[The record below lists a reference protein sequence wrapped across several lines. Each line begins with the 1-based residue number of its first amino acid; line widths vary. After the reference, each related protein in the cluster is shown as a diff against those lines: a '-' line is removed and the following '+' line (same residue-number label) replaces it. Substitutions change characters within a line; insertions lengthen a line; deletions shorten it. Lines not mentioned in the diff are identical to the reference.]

1 MIPEETI
8 TRIRE
13 SVDLVELVR
22 EQVPG
27 LKRAGRNWRARC
39 PFHQERTPSFNV
51 NPEMG
56 VYKCFGCGEGGD
68 AFRFLM
74 KTEGLTY
81 PEAIHKLGQR
91 IGITIQEDQNAPSS
105 EESRERDQLYQVME
119 DAARFYQR
127 TLLESPEA
135 EEARKYLA
143 KRGLDKQSLETFLIG
158 FAPTSGFALRDAAM
172 KKGMDSKLLEK
183 AGLVRRKEGST
194 RTLDNFWGRILFPIW
209 DTQGRIIAFG
219 GRAMGDAMPKYINS
233 PDTPLYE
240 KSRHL
245 YGLFQGLATVR
256 KGRRLVI
263 LEGYMDVVVCHQFG
277 FDLSAA
283 TLGTALTDAHVRLLR
298 RYVDRVTLLFDPD
311 AAGAAATVRGGELL
325 MTAGITVDVVTLP
338 DGKDPDEL
346 LVEQGAPALQAY
358 LDKPVPYMDY
368 RLAAALLKAP
378 GGAPEAKLTIAR
390 ELLPVIQ
397 SMPDPLLQDEH
408 LTRLA
413 NALRVDKNALTQ
425 QMKAAKRTGR
435 PFATGS
441 GLQVQEPSPEKIAPA
456 PRIEEEMLLTALLYP
471 SEAAAQMLVTM
482 EWTDARCR
490 QVWTEIQPIVTNG
503 QKPGP
508 GMLTGLDPSTRSW
521 FEGLAMQERDY
532 GEPLSV
538 LRDFME
544 SARRQQQTLDWQQL
558 KLEIDSMIEGR
569 IPSDAQKIQRYN
581 ELSRHLK
588 GSKPSLNAQ
597 EAPFHG

>member
-1 MIPEETI
+1 MIPDDTI
-8 TRIRE
+8 ARIRE

-56 VYKCFGCGEGGD
+56 VYKCFGCGAGGD
-68 AFRFLM
+68 AFKFLM
-74 KTEGLTY
+74 QTEGLTY
-81 PEAIHKLGQR
+81 PEAIHKLAQR
-91 IGITIQEDQNAPSS
+91 VGIVIQEDQNAISS
-105 EESRERDQLYQVME
+105 EESREKQHLYKVME

-127 TLLESPEA
+127 TLLEAPEA
-135 EEARKYLA
+135 AEAREYLA

-158 FAPTSGFALRDAAM
+158 FAPSSGFALRDAAM

-245 YGLFQGLATVR
+245 YGLFQGLASVR

-277 FDLSAA
+277 FDYSSA

-311 AAGAAATVRGGELL
+311 AAGAQATVRGGELL
-325 MTAGITVDVVTLP
+325 MTAGVTVDVVTLP
-338 DGKDPDEL
+338 DGKDPDEIL
-346 LVEQGAPALQAY
+346 IEQGAPALQAY
-358 LDKPVPYMDY
+358 LDQPVSYMDY
-368 RLAAALLKAP
+368 RLAAAVKQWP
-378 GGAPEAKLTIAR
+378 GGMPEAKLNIAR

-397 SMPDPLLQDEH
+397 TMPDPLLQDEH

-413 NALRVDKNALTQ
+413 NTLRVDKNALAQ
-425 QMKAAKRTGR
+425 QMKVLKRERSTNAGIKNA
-435 PFATGS
+435 PVNVAT
-441 GLQVQEPSPEKIAPA
+441 EKIIPV
-456 PRIEEEMLLTALLYP
+456 PRIEEEMILVALLYP
-471 SEAAAQMLVTM
+471 SEAAAQALQSM
-482 EWTDARCR
+482 EWTDARC
-490 QVWTEIQPIVTNG
+490 QQLWQAIQPVIVEG

-508 GMLTGLDPSTRSW
+508 NVVSRLDVATRNW
-521 FEGLAMQERDY
+521 FEGLMMQEREY
-532 GEPLSV
+532 AEPLSV
-538 LRDFME
+538 LRDFMV
-544 SARRQQQTLDWQQL
+544 SAHRQKQTSDWMAL
-558 KLEIDSMIEGR
+558 KVEIDSMIEGR
-569 IPSDAQKIQRYN
+569 IPTDAQKIEQYH
-581 ELSRHLK
+581 ELSRQLK
-588 GSKPSLNAQ
+588 GSKPSLNV
-597 EAPFHG
+597 

>member
-1 MIPEETI
+1 MIPDDTI
-8 TRIRE
+8 ARIRE

-56 VYKCFGCGEGGD
+56 VYKCFGCGAGGD
-68 AFRFLM
+68 AFKFLM
-74 KTEGLTY
+74 QTEGLTY
-81 PEAIHKLGQR
+81 PEAIHKLAQR
-91 IGITIQEDQNAPSS
+91 VGIVIQEDQNAISS
-105 EESRERDQLYQVME
+105 EESREKQHLYKVME

-127 TLLESPEA
+127 TLLEAPEA
-135 EEARKYLA
+135 AEAREYLA

-158 FAPTSGFALRDAAM
+158 FAPSSGFALRDAAM

-245 YGLFQGLATVR
+245 YGLFQGLASVR

-277 FDLSAA
+277 FDYSSA

-311 AAGAAATVRGGELL
+311 AAGAQATVRGGELL
-325 MTAGITVDVVTLP
+325 MTAGVTVDVVTLP
-338 DGKDPDEL
+338 DGKDPDEIL
-346 LVEQGAPALQAY
+346 IEQGAPALQAY
-358 LDKPVPYMDY
+358 LDQPVSYMDY
-368 RLAAALLKAP
+368 RLAAAVKQWP
-378 GGAPEAKLTIAR
+378 GGTPEAKLNIAR

-397 SMPDPLLQDEH
+397 TMPDPLLQDEH

-413 NALRVDKNALTQ
+413 NTLRVDKNALAQ
-425 QMKAAKRTGR
+425 QMKVLKRERSTNAGIKNA
-435 PFATGS
+435 PVNVAT
-441 GLQVQEPSPEKIAPA
+441 EKIIPV
-456 PRIEEEMLLTALLYP
+456 PRIEEEMILVALLYP
-471 SEAAAQMLVTM
+471 SEAAAQALQSM
-482 EWTDARCR
+482 EWTDARC
-490 QVWTEIQPIVTNG
+490 QQLWQAIQPVIVEG

-508 GMLTGLDPSTRSW
+508 NVVSRLDVATRNW
-521 FEGLAMQERDY
+521 FEGLMMQEREY
-532 GEPLSV
+532 AEPLSV
-538 LRDFME
+538 LRDFMV
-544 SARRQQQTLDWQQL
+544 SAHRQKQTSDWMAL
-558 KLEIDSMIEGR
+558 KVEIDSMIEGR
-569 IPSDAQKIQRYN
+569 IPTDAQKIEQYH
-581 ELSRHLK
+581 ELSRQLK
-588 GSKPSLNAQ
+588 GSKPSLNV
-597 EAPFHG
+597 

>member
-8 TRIRE
+8 VRIRE

-22 EQVPG
+22 EQVPN

-56 VYKCFGCGEGGD
+56 VYKCFGCGAGGD
-68 AFRFLM
+68 AFKFLM
-74 KTEGLTY
+74 QTEGLTY
-81 PEAIHKLGQR
+81 PEAIKKLAQR
-91 IGITIQEDQNAPSS
+91 IGITIQEDQSPVDSA
-105 EESRERDQLYQVME
+105 ESRERDQLYKVME
-119 DAARFYQR
+119 DASRFYHR
-127 TLLESPEA
+127 TLMESTEA
-135 EEARKYLA
+135 EEARAYLD
-143 KRGLDKQSLETFLIG
+143 KRGLDRQSIETFQLG
-158 FAPTSGFALRDAAM
+158 FAPSSGFALRDAAM

-245 YGLFQGLATVR
+245 YGLFQGLASVR

-263 LEGYMDVVVCHQFG
+263 LEGYMDVAVCHQYG
-277 FDLSAA
+277 FDYSSA
-283 TLGTALTDAHVRLLR
+283 TLGTALTDSHVRLLR

-325 MTAGITVDVVTLP
+325 MTAGIQVDVVTLP
-338 DGKDPDEL
+338 DGKDPDEI

-358 LDKPVPYMDY
+358 LDKPVGYMDY
-368 RLAAALLKAP
+368 RLAAALQKWP
-378 GGAPEAKLTIAR
+378 GGTPEAKLAIAR

-397 SMPDPLLQDEH
+397 TMPDPLLADEH
-408 LTRLA
+408 LARLA
-413 NALRVDKNALTQ
+413 NALRVDKAVLAQ
-425 QMKAAKRTGR
+425 QMKAAKRGR
-435 PFATGS
+435 SQGGVPAPETTA
-441 GLQVQEPSPEKIAPA
+441 EPVKVTAA

-471 SEAAAQMLVTM
+471 SDGAAKLLKDAA
-482 EWTDARCR
+482 WTDARCA
-490 QVWTEIQPIVTNG
+490 QVWQRIAADVENG

-508 GMLTGLDPSTRSW
+508 ALLSGLDEPTRAW
-521 FEGLAMQERDY
+521 FEGLAMQERSYND
-532 GEPLSV
+532 PLAV

-544 SARRQQQTLDWQQL
+544 SANRQRQTNEWLAL
-558 KLEIDSMIEGR
+558 KAEIDSMIEGR
-569 IPSDAQKIQRYN
+569 IPTDAQKIEQYHA
-581 ELSRHLK
+581 LSRQLK
-588 GSKPSLNAQ
+588 GSKQQQQSLS
-597 EAPFHG
+597 F